1 MTFFNCHLS
10 RTPPARSI
18 SQEGFGATQVLTN
31 AFVAALSQKALEKD
45 NYYDFEYEYVDHGD
59 KLGSKGHGEVG
70 SRPRRVMVDA

>member
-1 MTFFNCHLS
+1 M
-10 RTPPARSI
+10 
-18 SQEGFGATQVLTN
+18 LTN